1 MWSSTI
7 IIGRLKN
14 YLSWSSTILTIF
26 HTDCI
31 IDLSNRGFPRNR
43 RAPMTITFIGHSS
56 ISSSEKIKN
65 IVKHLI
71 RKNAFSHNKIICY
84 LGGRGDFDEL
94 CATACRELKKE
105 RGDIEL
111 IYVTPYISLSEQ
123 SKIRY
128 NEEQGLYDS
137 SIYPPIES
145 TPPRFAI
152 SKRNE
157 WMILN
162 SDLVIAYVI
171 RSYGGAY
178 KSLQVAKKRNKRIIN
193 ICSLI

>member
-1 MWSSTI
+1 MEFHNYYRQIKKISLVEFHDIDNISYRLYNRPIESWFSTKQEGSYDNHI
-7 IIGRLKN
+7 YRALFYFLKREN
-14 YLSWSSTILTIF
+14 QEYSQGSDT
-26 HTDCI
+26 
-31 IDLSNRGFPRNR
+31 
-43 RAPMTITFIGHSS
+43 
-56 ISSSEKIKN
+56 
-65 IVKHLI
+65 
-71 RKNAFSHNKIICY
+71 KNAFSHNKIICY